1 MSEVLF
7 RGFSPEAMEAR
18 CQGRMLERRV
28 GIVTDFLSGLKDL
41 GQGPVLE
48 LGAGTG
54 QTMLLVSRSFPK
66 VRFMAVE
73 PVGEYV
79 RYAKEK
85 YACGNPLL
93 DYRAGT
99 ADTLSLP
106 DNSVACAYS
115 VNIWHHIDAQSLK
128 GSAANA
134 ARVLKAGGCY
144 LVVEPN
150 FRHPYVS
157 GYQAWMRRERNFLPW
172 RELKALQEFFVVE
185 KTSFCFALP
194 EFVRVPPPWLSQA
207 EEALER
213 CPVLA
218 GSVAYVLRKKAA
230 RLAGEP
236 RHFLLKGNV

>member
-1 MSEVLF
+1 MSDPLF

-41 GQGPVLE
+41 GAGPVLE

-54 QTMLLVSRSFPK
+54 QTMMLVSRSFPT
-66 VRFMAVE
+66 VRFLAVE

-79 RYAKEK
+79 RYAQGK
-85 YACGNPLL
+85 YTRVNSLL
-93 DYRAGT
+93 DYRDGT

-115 VNIWHHIDAQSLK
+115 VNIWHHIDAVSLQ
-128 GSAANA
+128 GSAAGV
-134 ARVLKAGGCY
+134 ARVLKAGGRY

-157 GYQAWMRRERNFLPW
+157 TYQAWMRRERNFLPW
-172 RELKALQEFFVVE
+172 RELKVLQEFFVVE
-185 KTSFCFALP
+185 KASFYFALP
-194 EFVRVPPPWLSQA
+194 EFIRVPPLWLSRA
-207 EEALER
+207 EQALER
-213 CPVLA
+213 CPMLA
-218 GSVAYVLRKKAA
+218 GSVAYVLRKK
-230 RLAGEP
+230 RFML
-236 RHFLLKGNV
+236 